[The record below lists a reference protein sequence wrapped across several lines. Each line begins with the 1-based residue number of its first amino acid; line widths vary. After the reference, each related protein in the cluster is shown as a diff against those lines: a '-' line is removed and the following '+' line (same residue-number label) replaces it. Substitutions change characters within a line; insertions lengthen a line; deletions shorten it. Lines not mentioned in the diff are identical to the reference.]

1 MSILSISYAMARF
14 VTVNAFVCFFFKF
27 EQIKKLCIDTF
38 DAFCRSVAKLLTVLT
53 I

>member
-1 MSILSISYAMARF
+1 MSILSMSYAMAGF
-14 VTVNAFVCFFFKF
+14 VAVKAFLFFRKF
-27 EQIKKLCIDTF
+27 EQIKKLYIDTF